1 MLCSAWWQFNILNFF
16 HIRFLS
22 IVKLEQK
29 TKQQQEMQRK
39 KKKKRKDALSP
50 LKFHTFPSQLQYILE
65 SFESTL
71 VAICIR
77 ANFC

>member
-1 MLCSAWWQFNILNFF
+1 MAFNILNFF

-29 TKQQQEMQRK
+29 TKQQQEMRR

-50 LKFHTFPSQLQYILE
+50 LKFHTFPRQLQCILV
-65 SFESTL
+65 SLESTL